1 MALSNPDCAPAA
13 DRGTHA
19 LDPYY
24 QFLTLSP
31 PVRPA
36 QTSRSFGR
44 VGAALVAHIALFAVV
59 ALVKSRPAAVSTP
72 EAAPAKM
79 MPLVWAPTIGG
90 GGSEGGGGEESSKK
104 PTPAQLVGAD
114 ALTVP
119 ATPPPQLEPVTI
131 VETPTPRFDI
141 PVVPVA
147 QGLQEGVGTIAEVS
161 LVDDPSRGPGGG
173 LGVGGKT
180 GDGIGDRG
188 GDRIGDGG
196 NRGGPGQGDEFTPG
210 NGVSWP
216 RLVQEVK
223 PNYTADAMRAQV
235 QGYVELEITVLADG
249 SVGRVHIVRS
259 LDPRFGLDEEAIK
272 AVRRWRFD
280 PGRKLGR
287 AVATRVGVE
296 LAFHLR

>member
-1 MALSNPDCAPAA
+1 
-13 DRGTHA
+13 
-19 LDPYY
+19 
-24 QFLTLSP
+24 
-31 PVRPA
+31 
-36 QTSRSFGR
+36 
-44 VGAALVAHIALFAVV
+44 VAHIALFAVV
-59 ALVKSRPAAVSTP
+59 ALVKARPPAASTP
-72 EAAPAKM
+72 EAAPVKTM
-79 MPLVWAPTIGG
+79 SLVWAPKSG
-90 GGSEGGGGEESSKK
+90 GGSPKGTGGEETLTK
-104 PTPAQLVGAD
+104 PTPAQLVGTD
-114 ALTVP
+114 AVTVP
-119 ATPPPQLEPVTI
+119 AAPPPQLEPSTL
-131 VETPTPRFDI
+131 VETPTPRLDI

-147 QGLQEGVGTIAEVS
+147 NGIQEAVGAIAEVS
-161 LVDDPSRGPGGG
+161 LVNDFSRGPGGG

-180 GDGIGDRG
+180 GDGNGDRD
-188 GDRIGDGG
+188 GDRIGNG
-196 NRGGPGQGDEFTPG
+196 NRGPGQGDEFTPG